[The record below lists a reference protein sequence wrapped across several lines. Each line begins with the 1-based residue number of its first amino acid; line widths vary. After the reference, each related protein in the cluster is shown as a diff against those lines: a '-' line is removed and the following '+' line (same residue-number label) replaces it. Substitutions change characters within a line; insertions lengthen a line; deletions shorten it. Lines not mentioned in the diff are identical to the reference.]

1 MDIKLKSNKEIYK
14 SKGIIAILVMIAII
28 VTSALGMCSSY
39 KIIDK
44 SAKSKKVNY
53 FNEYGFANLI
63 AESSYALYYD
73 SMKENEN
80 QSASDFLLDI
90 KKNIT
95 EEADE
100 YSSYIQEALNNNID
114 QFNRETLG
122 WNNDAN
128 LKYYY

>member
-122 WNNDAN
+122 WNNDAT
-128 LKYYY
+128 L

>member
-122 WNNDAN
+122 WSRSWVW
-128 LKYYY
+128 

>member
-53 FNEYGFANLI
+53 FNEYG
-63 AESSYALYYD
+63 
-73 SMKENEN
+73 
-80 QSASDFLLDI
+80 
-90 KKNIT
+90 
-95 EEADE
+95 
-100 YSSYIQEALNNNID
+100 
-114 QFNRETLG
+114 
-122 WNNDAN
+122 
-128 LKYYY
+128 

>member
-114 QFNRETLG
+114 QFNRET
-122 WNNDAN
+122 
-128 LKYYY
+128 